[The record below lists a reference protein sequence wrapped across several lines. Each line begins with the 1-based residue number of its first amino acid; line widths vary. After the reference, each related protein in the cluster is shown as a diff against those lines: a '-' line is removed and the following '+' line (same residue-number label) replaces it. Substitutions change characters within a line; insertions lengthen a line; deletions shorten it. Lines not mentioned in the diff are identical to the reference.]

1 MKLLSEKNP
10 QLIDSSKGKTAL
22 CFRLKQSKYLI
33 SLFLILTLLSLSLP
47 VHATETQASLDQL
60 IAEQAAL
67 EEEWQYA
74 KNRLAAFEDEKAMQ
88 ESNMAWLLG
97 RSDEQRALYEEQL
110 KQVAA
115 ITRIKQSLQRN
126 LEVSMRKFEQR
137 KALYAERIE
146 GMYNLQK
153 KSQLELLLESDS
165 LESYFT
171 KLRLMK
177 LITDADEQDLQAM
190 REERDRL
197 IKQKEETSKH
207 LEQVNEVLQNIEA
220 DMNAVEQD
228 LVNYQ
233 SQVANMDYEMQALYS
248 SIEGYTDRHFDL
260 QIEIDE
266 TNRQL
271 EYEAYV
277 EQLNTSNTY
286 AATDATAIQYTGSG
300 FIWPCPGSDGIS
312 SYFGYRNIPEAG
324 INDFHTGVDFAA
336 GFDVPCLAAAAG
348 TVVYAGW
355 MQYGGNTVQVDIG
368 GGLTIMYCHLNGFNV
383 SQGQYVNQGEV
394 VGFVGSTGN
403 STGPHLHFE
412 VQVGGDPVDPML
424 YLG

>member
-1 MKLLSEKNP
+1 MKSSINKNTEVKEENVNHASFMRKTL
-10 QLIDSSKGKTAL
+10 QLKI
-22 CFRLKQSKYLI
+22 FI
-33 SLFLILTLLSLSLP
+33 SIFMILTLLSINLP
-47 VHATETQASLDQL
+47 VYATETQATLDQL
-60 IAEQAAL
+60 MAEQAAL

-74 KNRLAAFEDEKAMQ
+74 QSRLASFEDEKALQ
-88 ESNMAWLLG
+88 EGNMAWLLG
-97 RSDEQRALYEEQL
+97 RSEEQRALYEEQL

-115 ITRIKQSLQRN
+115 ITKIKQSLQRS
-126 LEVSMRKFEQR
+126 LEVAIRKFEQR

-177 LITDADEQDLQAM
+177 LISDADEQDLQEM

-197 IKQKEETSKH
+197 IKQKEETSEQ
-207 LEQVNEVLQNIEA
+207 LEKVNEVLKNIEE

-228 LVNYQ
+228 LANYQ
-233 SQVANMDYEMQALYS
+233 SHVANMDYEMQALYN

-260 QIEIDE
+260 QIEIDAA
-266 TNRQL
+266 NRQL

-277 EQLNTSNTY
+277 QEVNGYNAY
-286 AATDATAIQYTGSG
+286 AATNATAIQYTGSG
-300 FIWPCPGSDGIS
+300 FIWPCPAAGGIS
-312 SYFGYRNIPEAG
+312 SYFGYRDIPEAG

-336 GFDVPCLAAAAG
+336 DFDTPCLASAAG
-348 TVVYAGW
+348 TVVFAGW
-355 MQYGGNTVQVDIG
+355 MQYGGNTVKVDIG

-383 SQGQYVNQGEV
+383 SQGQYVNPGEI